1 MVVRKDYPSW
11 MDAAP
16 GWLYVTEKHSS
27 KLFNMIDKQPCSD
40 WLRAPTA
47 HLWSRLTLWLPSFL
61 WQASPLSDAPKR
73 RAERDTISGEFFR
86 RMLTQCSSRKDEKLP
101 SSLRASKRGDVE
113 SIWFPVILYRAKT
126 SHYCYFIT
134 WYPLFLTLFCFP
146 VLVAIIPRLQS
157 NTEQH
162 ATTYCQE
169 NDAVSLH
176 LSTATAGLGQKF

>member
-1 MVVRKDYPSW
+1 MQQLGTNTDDPCLKLVSRCDCLRSFDRRSNAAKGKVLYNHRWVLQKDADIFSYRKD
-11 MDAAP
+11 D
-16 GWLYVTEKHSS
+16 
-27 KLFNMIDKQPCSD
+27 
-40 WLRAPTA
+40 
-47 HLWSRLTLWLPSFL
+47 
-61 WQASPLSDAPKR
+61 
-73 RAERDTISGEFFR
+73 
-86 RMLTQCSSRKDEKLP
+86 KLP